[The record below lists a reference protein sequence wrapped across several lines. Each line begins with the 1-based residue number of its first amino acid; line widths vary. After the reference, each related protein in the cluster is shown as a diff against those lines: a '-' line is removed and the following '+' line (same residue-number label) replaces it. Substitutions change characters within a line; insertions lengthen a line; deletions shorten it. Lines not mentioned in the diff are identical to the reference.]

1 MLDAMLRFSEEAFPE
16 AELSYLI
23 TSLASG
29 SVSARFIGTF
39 GCDRYYAHSR
49 ELLFEE
55 RNLEIQRE
63 IAELL

>member
-1 MLDAMLRFSEEAFPE
+1 
-16 AELSYLI
+16 
-23 TSLASG
+23 
-29 SVSARFIGTF
+29 VSARFIGTF